1 MVVHASNLST
11 EATGGKTIV
20 PDHWAKQRTLF
31 QKVELRNIRK
41 RPNGS
46 LKGGRPHPIELGF
59 FLRRYNSVHTLSLL
73 PSLTLYVCNA
83 CVPLC
88 TYGGQKPDSPSSLPG
103 HVESGA
109 GLLACSMCVYL
120 LSHSQ
125 TILFSLDACA
135 LRTEP

>member
-20 PDHWAKQRTLF
+20 PGHWAKQRTLV

-46 LKGGRPHPIELGF
+46 LGGRPHAIELGFF

-73 PSLTLYVCNA
+73 PSLTLCVCNA
-83 CVPLC
+83 CVPPC

-109 GLLACSMCVYL
+109 GLLACSLCVYL